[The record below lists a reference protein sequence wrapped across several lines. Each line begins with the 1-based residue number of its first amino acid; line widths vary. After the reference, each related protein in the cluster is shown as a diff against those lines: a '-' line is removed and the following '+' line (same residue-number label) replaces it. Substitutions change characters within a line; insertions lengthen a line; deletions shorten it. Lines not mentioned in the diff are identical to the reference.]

1 MRHSLFLLILLLPTW
16 CGAAR
21 YSQSDSVRV
30 ETMLQRA
37 AHLPM
42 DSSLMLHYAYQF
54 LDVPYV
60 AHTLESQ
67 DGSEQLTVNLRQ
79 MDCTTFVETVVAL
92 VLTTRHNPKSVI
104 RKKTIIF

>member
-54 LDVPYV
+54 LDVPMWHIPLRV
-60 AHTLESQ
+60 RTA
-67 DGSEQLTVNLRQ
+67 VN
-79 MDCTTFVETVVAL
+79 
-92 VLTTRHNPKSVI
+92 S
-104 RKKTIIF
+104 